1 MLKTVLYAHRR
12 TRRILIMAA
21 GRDLL
26 ISNAALI
33 VILTPFASIHISAA
47 RHWVFT
53 APNNNKKQMLHFS
66 GNI

>member
-33 VILTPFASIHISAA
+33 VILTPFASIRISAA
-47 RHWVFT
+47 RH
-53 APNNNKKQMLHFS
+53 
-66 GNI
+66 